1 MRVYPLFLQ
10 GFKSGEIV
18 EFMEYNRSRNLQRK
32 YIWFDGYNSHVERDR
47 KNKINLIF
55 IRISVPF
62 ILVSSI
68 LDERNGNIRKIST
81 LKFATGDLFDLKA
94 SENRYWTCNRPL
106 WDLCLSN
113 PFLGVEIGLRR
124 DREREIFNFRIPFEI
139 SPILFAI
146 SSSSRTT
153 FHIFLKLCVTFH
165 VTSLPESLL
174 KKKKKR
180 KIFERTFSKKWLSFI
195 QLISLKRSWCKVLRV
210 IIRLVPSNVYITGWK
225 IYTRVLN
232 ANAR

>member
-124 DREREIFNFRIPFEI
+124 DRERERD
-139 SPILFAI
+139 
-146 SSSSRTT
+146 
-153 FHIFLKLCVTFH
+153 
-165 VTSLPESLL
+165 
-174 KKKKKR
+174 
-180 KIFERTFSKKWLSFI
+180 I
-195 QLISLKRSWCKVLRV
+195 QLSNTLRNFTNTVRNIIVESNYFPHISKALCDISRHVPPW
-210 IIRLVPSNVYITGWK
+210 IIT
-225 IYTRVLN
+225 
-232 ANAR
+232 